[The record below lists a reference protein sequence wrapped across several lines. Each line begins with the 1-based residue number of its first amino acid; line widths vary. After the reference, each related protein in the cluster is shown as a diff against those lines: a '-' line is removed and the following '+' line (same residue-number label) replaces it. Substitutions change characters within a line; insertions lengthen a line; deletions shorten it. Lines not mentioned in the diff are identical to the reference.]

1 MIDLGT
7 LGNGE
12 SRPYAIN
19 GLGQVIGTIRTGFN
33 LRAFLWQS
41 GTGMTILG
49 SLGGVFDIPSA
60 INDAGQIVG
69 SSRMPD
75 IGETHLVLWQNGT
88 TTDLGTLGGLTATGK
103 DINEKGQ
110 IVGTSD
116 NGADDQWSHAFLWQ
130 STTGMVDLGTWGGS
144 NYGTAIAINNQT
156 EVVGWGYTL
165 DGWMRGFLWQ
175 SGTGMTDL
183 GMLASGISGTPS
195 AINDKGQI
203 VGANLVASGDRRAVL
218 WTIVRPLTPAEQIAA
233 LTDAVNN
240 LAAAGKLKRG
250 NAQSVLTK
258 LDNAAR
264 QLTQGHE
271 NVAAQMLGQF
281 VQKVAEL
288 VAGGALSNSDGQALI
303 DAARKVIDQ
312 LTT

>member
-1 MIDLGT
+1 M
-7 LGNGE
+7 
-12 SRPYAIN
+12 
-19 GLGQVIGTIRTGFN
+19 
-33 LRAFLWQS
+33 
-41 GTGMTILG
+41 
-49 SLGGVFDIPSA
+49 
-60 INDAGQIVG
+60 
-69 SSRMPD
+69 
-75 IGETHLVLWQNGT
+75 
-88 TTDLGTLGGLTATGK
+88 TDLGTLGGLTAVGL

-130 STTGMVDLGTWGGS
+130 S
-144 NYGTAIAINNQT
+144 
-156 EVVGWGYTL
+156 
-165 DGWMRGFLWQ
+165 
-175 SGTGMTDL
+175 GTGMTDL
-183 GMLASGISGTPS
+183 GMLGGGLASLPR
-195 AINDKGQI
+195 AINDQGQI
-203 VGANLVASGDRRAVL
+203 AGENTLASGERRAVL
-218 WTIVRPLTPAEQIAA
+218 WTIVRPLTPTEQIAA

-281 VQKVAEL
+281 VQKVGEL
-288 VAGGALSNSDGQALI
+288 VAGGALSNSDGQSLI
-303 DAARKVIDQ
+303 DAARKLINQ

>member
-1 MIDLGT
+1 MQ
-7 LGNGE
+7 
-12 SRPYAIN
+12 A
-19 GLGQVIGTIRTGFN
+19 
-33 LRAFLWQS
+33 
-41 GTGMTILG
+41 
-49 SLGGVFDIPSA
+49 LGGVFDEPYA

-88 TTDLGTLGGLTATGK
+88 TTDLGTLGGLTATGV

-130 STTGMVDLGTWGGS
+130 GTTGMVDLGPWGGS
-144 NYGTAIAINNQT
+144 NYGAAIAVNNQSQ
-156 EVVGWGYTL
+156 VVGWGFTL
-165 DGWMRGFLWQ
+165 DGWWRAFLWR
-175 SGTGMTDL
+175 SGRGMTDL
-183 GMLASGISGTPS
+183 GMLPNAISSRPN
-195 AINDKGQI
+195 AINDQGQI
-203 VGANLVASGDRRAVL
+203 VGVNLVATGDWHAVL
-218 WTIVRPLTPAEQIAA
+218 WAIVRPLTPAEQIGA

-264 QLTQGHE
+264 QLTHGHE

-288 VAGGALSNSDGQALI
+288 VAGGTLSSSDGQSLI
-303 DAARKVIDQ
+303 DAAQKLINE